1 MRLPGCRAREDLVLD
16 EVVSQVIL
24 RILEVLIA
32 KDLPREGADDLHVLL
47 RRWHASLLTA
57 PVLAPSADAE
67 RTAVANG
74 GLGHCL
80 ACAGEPP
87 QRRV

>member
-1 MRLPGCRAREDLVLD
+1 VLD

-24 RILEVLIA
+24 RILEVLVA

-47 RRWHASLLTA
+47 RHASHLTA
-57 PVLAPSADAE
+57 PALAPSADAE

-80 ACAGEPP
+80 AYAGEPP